1 MTRKRVLGRPRSRA
15 ALVCG
20 VALGALS
27 FGIAQAGSTGNGVGM
42 QQLVHADQNAGNWVT
57 YGKDLS
63 AHRYSSL
70 DQINAKTVK
79 NLHVA
84 WTMQLGGLGGGG
96 LWKHGGLE
104 GTPIA
109 DDGYLYVTD
118 GWGSVYKID
127 AHGGHGSLVWKMNPQ
142 TDKDWS
148 GAVACCGVDNRGV
161 ALWHDEVIS
170 GTLDGRLIATNR
182 KTGKIDWQM
191 RVASPDK
198 GYVITGAP
206 LVIKDMAITGVAG
219 AEMGIRGF
227 IEAVDLK
234 THKELWR
241 TYTIPVG
248 NEPGA
253 NTWPSKNKAEHG
265 GGSTWVTGTYDPKS
279 NTLFWGV
286 GNPGPDWDS
295 AYRPGDNLYTDSTL
309 ALDPDTGKIKWHF
322 QQTPNDAYDYD
333 SVAENVLVDLPGG
346 KHLALEA
353 NRNGF
358 AYALDR
364 DNGKFLWATQFVSKL
379 NWTKGINPKTGKPV
393 EYKPGAGVQQYN
405 VTPTPAHPKVT
416 ICPGNMG
423 GKNWPPTAYNPNLK
437 LWYIPV
443 IESCNLITVQ
453 KPKPG
458 PIPEGKFFTGGGPS
472 QPYRITGSVTAIN
485 AETGKVVGK
494 LKTKYPMLG
503 GILAT
508 PNLVFFGTPDG
519 KLVAADAKT
528 LKPVWS
534 FDTGGGIN
542 APPVTF
548 TVDGKQYIALEVG
561 SGGAWGHWFID
572 STPGL
577 RKIEPSSTLYVFGLS
592 PQLASNSQ

>member
-1 MTRKRVLGRPRSRA
+1 MREGRPFSRA
-15 ALVCG
+15 ALACG
-20 VALGALS
+20 VALGVLA
-27 FGIAQAGSTGNGVGM
+27 FGVAHAAGEGVGE
-42 QQLVHADQNAGNWVT
+42 QQLVQADQHAGNWLT
-57 YGKDLS
+57 YGRDLA
-63 AHRYSSL
+63 AHRFSAL
-70 DQINAKTVK
+70 NQINPGTVK
-79 NLHVA
+79 GLHVA
-84 WTMQLGGLGGGG
+84 WTMQLGGLEGGG

-127 AHGGHGSLVWKMNPQ
+127 ARDGDGRLVWKMNPN
-142 TDKDWS
+142 TDRDWA

-161 ALWHDEVIS
+161 ALWHNDVIS
-170 GTLDGRLIATNR
+170 ATLDGRLIATDM

-191 RVASPDK
+191 QVASPDK
-198 GYVITGAP
+198 GYTITGAP

-227 IEAVDLK
+227 IEAIDLK

-248 NEPGA
+248 KEPGA
-253 NTWPSKNKAEHG
+253 DTWPGTKQAEHG

-295 AYRPGDNLYTDSTL
+295 SYRPGDNLYADSTL
-309 ALDPDTGKIKWHF
+309 ALDPDNGKLKWYF
-322 QQTPNDAYDYD
+322 QMTPNDAYDYD
-333 SVAENVLVDLPGG
+333 AVGENVLVDLPGG
-346 KHLALEA
+346 KHLDLEA

-393 EYKPGAGVQQYN
+393 EYKPGAGVQHYA
-405 VTPTPAHPKVT
+405 VTPTPEHPKVT

-423 GKNWPPTAYNPNLK
+423 GKNWPPTAYNPDLK
-437 LWYIPV
+437 IWYIPV
-443 IESCNLITVQ
+443 IESCNLITLQ

-472 QPYRITGSVTAIN
+472 QPYKITGSVTAIN
-485 AETGKVVGK
+485 VVTGKEVGK
-494 LKTKYPMLG
+494 MKTEYPMLG

-508 PNLVFFGTPDG
+508 PHLIFYGTPDG

-528 LKPVWS
+528 LKTVWS
-534 FDTGGGIN
+534 FNTGGGIN
-542 APPVTF
+542 APPITF
-548 TVDGKQYIALEVG
+548 KADGKQYIAVEVG
-561 SGGAWGHWFID
+561 NGGAWGHWFVD
-572 STPGL
+572 ATPGL
-577 RKIEPSSTLYVFGLS
+577 KKVEPSSTLYVFGLDS
-592 PQLASNSQ
+592 KVASNGQ